1 MSGGG
6 GGGGQTQTTQIDA
19 RFDPLISYATQT
31 AGRVN
36 SQGFTPFTGQR
47 FAGLTGD
54 QNTGI
59 QQIRDR
65 ATNGDPTMD
74 QATSTLQ
81 DTLAGGNTNP
91 FLDQMVQRAQ
101 DSVKSNANSSMV
113 NSGSFGNSGIQE
125 VTDRSLGDV
134 ATQMYGNAYNT
145 DRANQMAALNLAPTY
160 GNQAYTDASQL
171 MKAGQTQQDQAQQGM
186 DFNYQQY
193 QDQQNLP
200 YKQMAAYQGLLGSSG
215 VNSTTTSSGGGK

>member
-6 GGGGQTQTTQIDA
+6 GGAQTQTTQIDR
-19 RFDPLISYATQT
+19 RFDPLISYATDT

-36 SQGFTPFTGQR
+36 SQGFTPYTAPR
-47 FAGLTGD
+47 FADLTGT
-54 QNTGI
+54 QNAGI
-59 QQIRDR
+59 DLIKNR
-65 ATNGDPTMD
+65 AISGDPTMD

-81 DTLAGGNTNP
+81 DALAGGNTNP

-101 DSVKSNANSSMV
+101 KSVLSNANTSMV

-134 ATQMYGNAYNT
+134 ATQMYGGAYDA
-145 DRANQMAALNLAPTY
+145 DRSRQMQALSLAPTF
-160 GNQAYTDASQL
+160 GNQAYTDAAQL
-171 MKAGQTQQDQAQQGM
+171 MKAGQTQQDQAQQGL
-186 DFNYQQY
+186 DFNYQQF

-215 VNSTTTSSGGGK
+215 VNSTTTRSSGGK